1 MTVFRSILAT
11 TLVLVWFSAQGMASG
26 LQPRDGWRIIDTPHA
41 FSELVDRVKAAVKA
55 EKMGL
60 VTQASASAG
69 AKGQGI
75 VIPGNQVL
83 GVYRNDYAR
92 RMLNA
97 SIAAGIEAPIRFYI
111 TENGDKSA
119 TLSWKTPSEV
129 FGPYM
134 AEGGDDLKVM
144 AAELDGVFEAI
155 AKRATSE

>member
-1 MTVFRSILAT
+1 MTLFRSILAS
-11 TLVLVWFSAQGMASG
+11 TLVLVWFSAQGLANG
-26 LQPRDGWRIIDTPHA
+26 LQPRDGWRIIDTTHA

-92 RMLNA
+92 RMLKA
-97 SIAAGIEAPIRFYI
+97 SIAAGIEAPIRFYV
-111 TENGDKSA
+111 TENDDKSA

-134 AEGGDDLKVM
+134 VEGGDDLKTM